1 MINNTERPAILLT
14 GAPAELTFTVSSA
27 LSTVGEAPN
36 QALRV
41 VSPGPAGAENL
52 VLEFDG
58 LSLDFIFGTVNE
70 AFPLILTP
78 YSSGSFASYAGR
90 LAVELARHPTLSAY
104 FTITHVPGSEYIW
117 LKPKGRGS
125 AYDLSFGAGSTAAI
139 TGSFTTADD
148 DVYHTPAQV
157 HLQMLDEDGILIEE
171 SIADGMATAETNS
184 LKATFYELPH
194 LLKTHLHQTDVP
206 VLPLESTLPYY
217 TRKYSTVD
225 FNVWATLD
233 DTTTRIRSTRNND
246 FSVDGLATTPFCDAG
261 AAIATQGDFAADFY
275 QDYVNASTQKFLSTR
290 GSSRITRAGQPQWLS
305 FIFKTTGTHTLK
317 FTILATSGPY
327 TLDVDFT
334 VPAPALVHL
343 PVGLP
348 QQAIEAAVASGSL
361 VSYEVGVWK
370 SGGYISEQITYVKD
384 SRYFHHPRFFI
395 FENSL
400 GGIDTFCATGDKL
413 PDTRFSRTTTEQ
425 VRSSATRTADG
436 IMEMVLNESEDS
448 FILHTGYFETA
459 EEARWLKDLL
469 LSRHVAEIEEVVP
482 GDEDYYYRQPMRK
495 CIVAQESTADPADMD
510 FAFAREIRMRYADK
524 PTHVQRNGDPEIYY
538 DSEVELHLVISNLS
552 SSPRINVT
560 HIADY
565 IAFELN
571 GLSVPF
577 TAGQQS
583 ITTAGTYVL
592 RIKAHQLGILVVST
606 TNCDVQINIRKL
618 DARAL
623 QVLSLSAQDEILL
636 DYFIERP
643 SRVRKLSS
651 VTMAGSDAAGL
662 EALLIFFARVY
673 QLYGNLNTLTLTGYS
688 QTPAGMGAAAKT
700 YLTGAGVTV
709 NTN

>member
-1 MINNTERPAILLT
+1 MINNTKRPAMLLT
-14 GAPAELTFTVSSA
+14 GYPCEMEFKVSNA
-27 LSTVGEAPN
+27 LSAIGEAPN

-275 QDYVNASTQKFLSTR
+275 QDYVNETTQKFLSTR

-495 CIVAQESTADPADMD
+495 CIVAQTL
-510 FAFAREIRMRYADK
+510 FAM
-524 PTHVQRNGDPEIYY
+524 
-538 DSEVELHLVISNLS
+538 
-552 SSPRINVT
+552 
-560 HIADY
+560 
-565 IAFELN
+565 
-571 GLSVPF
+571 
-577 TAGQQS
+577 
-583 ITTAGTYVL
+583 
-592 RIKAHQLGILVVST
+592 KA
-606 TNCDVQINIRKL
+606 
-618 DARAL
+618 
-623 QVLSLSAQDEILL
+623 
-636 DYFIERP
+636 
-643 SRVRKLSS
+643 
-651 VTMAGSDAAGL
+651 MW
-662 EALLIFFARVY
+662 
-673 QLYGNLNTLTLTGYS
+673 
-688 QTPAGMGAAAKT
+688 
-700 YLTGAGVTV
+700 
-709 NTN
+709 

>member
-1 MINNTERPAILLT
+1 MINNTKRPAMLLT
-14 GAPAELTFTVSSA
+14 GYPCELEFKVSNA
-27 LSTVGEAPN
+27 LSAIGEAPN

-70 AFPLILTP
+70 AFPLILTA

-148 DVYHTPAQV
+148 DEFYSTSQV
-157 HLQMLDEDGILIEE
+157 HLQLLDQDGLLIEE
-171 SIADGMATAETNS
+171 SVCDGLAVPETAS
-184 LKATFYELPH
+184 LKATFYELPA
-194 LLKTHLHQTDVP
+194 LLQTHLHQTDVP

-233 DTTTRIRSTRNND
+233 DTTTRIRSTLNSD
-246 FSVDGLATTPFCDAG
+246 FDNDGLDTLNFCKAG
-261 AAIATQGDFAADFY
+261 AAIPTQGDFPADFLN
-275 QDYVNASTQKFLSTR
+275 DYISASVQKFLSTK
-290 GSSRITRAGQPQWLS
+290 GSTRITRTGQPEWLS
-305 FIFKTTGTHTLK
+305 FICKTTGTHTLK

-327 TLDVDFT
+327 TLDVDFD

-370 SGGYISEQITYVKD
+370 SGGYISEEITFIKD
-384 SRYFHHPRFFI
+384 TRYAHHPRFFI

-413 PDTRFSRTTTEQ
+413 PDTRFSRTITEQ
-425 VRSSATRTADG
+425 VRTSDTRTAQG
-436 IMEMVLNESEDS
+436 VLQMVLNEAEDS
-448 FILHTGYFETA
+448 FVLNTGYLNTTA
-459 EEARWLKDLL
+459 ESLWLKDLL
-469 LSRHVAEIEEVVP
+469 LSKNVGEIEAVAAS
-482 GDEDYYYRQPMRK
+482 DEDYYYVQPVRK
-495 CIVAQESTADPADMD
+495 CIVAQDSSSDPADME
-510 FAFAREIRMRYADK
+510 FAFAREIRMRYADRANHAEK
-524 PTHVQRNGDPEIYY
+524 NGDPEIYY
-538 DSEVELHLVISNLS
+538 DSFVELHLVITNLS

-571 GLSVPF
+571 GKSVPF

-583 ITTAGTYVL
+583 IPAAGTYVL
-592 RIKAHQLGILVVST
+592 KVKAHQLGSFVFT
-606 TNCDVQINIRKL
+606 ANNCDVQVNIVNL
-618 DARAL
+618 DARHMQL
-623 QVLSLSAQDEILL
+623 LSITAQDEILL
-636 DYFIERP
+636 DYFIQRP
-643 SRVRKLSS
+643 SRIRYVSTI
-651 VTMAGSDAAGL
+651 VMGGSDAAGL
-662 EALLIFFARVY
+662 EALLIFLARVY
-673 QLYGNLNTLTLTGYS
+673 QLYGTLSSITLTGYS